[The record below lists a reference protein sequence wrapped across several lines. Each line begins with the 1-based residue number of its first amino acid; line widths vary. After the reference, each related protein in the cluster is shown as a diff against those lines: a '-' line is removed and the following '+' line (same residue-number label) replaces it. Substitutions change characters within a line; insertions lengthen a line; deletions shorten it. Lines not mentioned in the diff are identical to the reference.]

1 MTTSSYLSNEQFA
14 FLDLKPE
21 VGVIVDEVHRGLSL
35 EAKAISPKFFYDE
48 RGSELFDAITEL
60 PEYYVTRTEMALFD
74 AHMEEIAA
82 ALEENICVIEYGSG
96 STKKIRRLLD
106 VLKPEAYVPVD
117 ISGDY
122 LLSNAQALLD
132 DFPALKIFP
141 VCADITQSF
150 DLPVQVNELRPLGF
164 YPGSSIGNF
173 EPAQAVDFLQ
183 RVHVTLGQGGYFL
196 VGVDAKKDIS
206 ILEAAYDDAAGVT
219 AQFNLNTLVHLN
231 EKLGADF
238 DLDHFEHFSRYN
250 ADQGCIQMFLKSTVA
265 QQVNLVG
272 KVISFAEGELLHTE
286 NSYKYAKEEFIALA
300 QSAQF
305 ECLKSWQDSNQWFSL
320 FLLRAC

>member
-1 MTTSSYLSNEQFA
+1 MTTNSSWSNAQFA
-14 FLDLKPE
+14 FLDLKPDLD
-21 VGVIVDEVHRGLSL
+21 VIVGEVQQSLSL
-35 EAKAISPKFFYDE
+35 EAKSISPKFFYDE

-74 AHMEEIAA
+74 AHMEEISDS
-82 ALEENICVIEYGSG
+82 LEENICVIEYGSG

-122 LLSNAQALLD
+122 LLSNAQTLLG

-141 VCADITQSF
+141 VCADITESF
-150 DLPVQVNELRPLGF
+150 ALPTQVSELRPLGF

-173 EPAQAVDFLQ
+173 EPAKAVDFLK
-183 RVHVTLGQGGYFL
+183 RVHATLGTGGYFL
-196 VGVDAKKDIS
+196 VGVDAKKDVS

-238 DLDHFEHFSRYN
+238 DLDQFVHFSKYN
-250 ADQGCIQMFLKSTVA
+250 SDQGCIQMFLKSSVA
-265 QQVNLVG
+265 QQVNVAG

-286 NSYKYAKEEFIALA
+286 NSYKYAKQEFITLA

-305 ECLKSWQDSNQWFSL
+305 ECLKSWQDDNEWFSL

>member
-1 MTTSSYLSNEQFA
+1 MTTSSSLPSAQFA
-14 FLDLKPE
+14 FLDLKPDAD
-21 VGVIVDEVHRGLSL
+21 VVVDEVHKGLSL
-35 EAKAISPKFFYDE
+35 EAKSISPKFFYDE

-74 AHMEEIAA
+74 AHMEEVSAC
-82 ALEENICVIEYGSG
+82 LEDNICVIEYGSG

-122 LLSNAQALLD
+122 LLSNAQVLLN

-150 DLPVQVNELRPLGF
+150 DLPAQVNELRPLGF

-173 EPAQAVDFLQ
+173 EPSEAVDFLK
-183 RVHVTLGQGGYFL
+183 RVHVTLGKGGYFL

-231 EKLGADF
+231 EKLGANF
-238 DLDHFEHFSRYN
+238 NLDNFEHFSRYN
-250 ADQGCIQMFLKSTVA
+250 SERGCIQMFLKSTA
-265 QQVNLVG
+265 TQQVNVAG
-272 KVISFAEGELLHTE
+272 KIISFAQDELLHTE
-286 NSYKYAKEEFIALA
+286 NSFKYAKHEFIALA

-305 ECLKSWQDSNQWFSL
+305 ECLKSWQDSNEWFSL